1 MIRMTQDEYD
11 NLNAK
16 VRKARMTR
24 DYFCRRILRGKTV
37 KQAAPAEFPYLVRD
51 YRRANNLLYQMLP
64 FLETKNP
71 SVALMVRKQ
80 LDEAYELDRLIFK
93 TYIQDD

>member
-1 MIRMTQDEYD
+1 MIRMTQSEYD
-11 NLNAK
+11 ALNAK

-24 DYFCRRILRGKTV
+24 DYFCRRILRGKSV

-51 YRRANNLLYQMLP
+51 YRRANNLLYRMLP
-64 FLETKNP
+64 FLESRNP
-71 SVALMVRKQ
+71 SVALMVRQQ
-80 LDEAYELDRLIFK
+80 LNEAYGLDRLIFK